1 MGNGLSGSTQMVGLF
16 QQLAASQSLSTQN
29 LQELQTYVQQAQ
41 QNLYNDV
48 TGKKDAAMASA
59 YGELKANT
67 NALHGLQYY
76 LKRNTQLNKVQE
88 DIAGTV
94 QAQASAIEEDQNL
107 AKRQNE
113 INEWE
118 AGNKRDTLFI
128 YQMLLVSLSITIIL
142 AYLMRAGIMGEYLFY
157 SLTLLLVLIVV
168 FTIVNRAQY
177 TNSIRDRRFW
187 NKRRFPTD
195 TKPLNTSLCL
205 DLSSERG
212 ISLTD
217 MSGNGIVSPMPSMDM
232 SGNKLGANLKQSFN
246 NIMGGMSL

>member
-1 MGNGLSGSTQMVGLF
+1 MGNNLSGTTQLIDIM
-16 QQLAASQSLSTQN
+16 QQVATSQSLSTQN

-76 LKRNTQLNKVQE
+76 LKRNVQLNKVQE
-88 DIAGTV
+88 DIVGTV
-94 QAQASAIEEDQNL
+94 KAQASAIEEDQNL

-118 AGNKRDTLFI
+118 AGNKRDTLFV
-128 YQMLLVSLSITIIL
+128 YQMMLVGLSLTIIL
-142 AYLMRAGIMGEYLFY
+142 AYLMSIGIIGSYLFY
-157 SLTLLLVLIVV
+157 GLTLVIVLIFI

-177 TNSIRDRRFW
+177 TNAIRDRRFW

-195 TKPLNTSLCL
+195 TTPINTSLCL
-205 DLSSERG
+205 DLNSESG
-212 ISLTD
+212 VSLTD
-217 MSGNGIVSPMPSMDM
+217 MSGNDM
-232 SGNKLGANLKQSFN
+232 GAAMGASLGSSLS
-246 NIMGGMSL
+246 NIGGSLFE

>member
-1 MGNGLSGSTQMVGLF
+1 MGNNLSGTTQLIDIM
-16 QQLAASQSLSTQN
+16 QQVAVSQSLSSQN

-76 LKRNTQLNKVQE
+76 LKRNVQLNKVQE
-88 DIAGTV
+88 DIIGTV
-94 QAQASAIEEDQNL
+94 KAQASAIEEDQNL

-118 AGNKRDTLFI
+118 AGNKRDTLFV
-128 YQMLLVSLSITIIL
+128 YQMMLVGLSLTIIL
-142 AYLMRAGIMGEYLFY
+142 AYLMSIGIIGSYLFY
-157 SLTLLLVLIVV
+157 GLTLVIVLIFI

-177 TNSIRDRRFW
+177 TNAIRDRRFW

-195 TKPLNTSLCL
+195 TTPINTSLCL
-205 DLSSERG
+205 DLNSESG

-217 MSGNGIVSPMPSMDM
+217 MSGNDM
-232 SGNKLGANLKQSFN
+232 GAAMGSSLSN
-246 NIMGGMSL
+246 MGGSLFE

>member
-1 MGNGLSGSTQMVGLF
+1 MGNNLSGTTQLIDIM
-16 QQLAASQSLSTQN
+16 QQVATSQSLSTQN

-76 LKRNTQLNKVQE
+76 LKRNVQLNKVQE
-88 DIAGTV
+88 DIVGTV
-94 QAQASAIEEDQNL
+94 KAQASAIEEDQNM

-118 AGNKRDTLFI
+118 AGNKRDTLFV
-128 YQMLLVSLSITIIL
+128 YQMMLVGLSITIIL
-142 AYLMRAGIMGEYLFY
+142 AYLMRIGIIGSYLFY
-157 SLTLLLVLIVV
+157 GLVLVILLIFI

-177 TNSIRDRRFW
+177 TNAIRDRRFW

-195 TKPLNTSLCL
+195 TTPINTSLCL
-205 DLSSERG
+205 DLNSESG
-212 ISLTD
+212 VSLTD
-217 MSGNGIVSPMPSMDM
+217 MSGNDMGAAMGSAVSS
-232 SGNKLGANLKQSFN
+232 
-246 NIMGGMSL
+246 IGGSLFE

>member
-1 MGNGLSGSTQMVGLF
+1 MSNNLSGTTQMIALM
-16 QQLAASQSLSTQN
+16 QQVAASQSLSSQN

-76 LKRNTQLNKVQE
+76 LKRNVQLNKVQE
-88 DIAGTV
+88 DIVGTV
-94 QAQASAIEEDQNL
+94 KAQASAIEEDQNL

-118 AGNKRDTLFI
+118 AGNKRDTLFV
-128 YQMLLVSLSITIIL
+128 YQMMLVGLSITIIL
-142 AYLMRAGIMGEYLFY
+142 AYLMSIGIIGSYLFY
-157 SLTLLLVLIVV
+157 GLTLVIVLIFI

-177 TNSIRDRRFW
+177 TNAIRDRRFW

-195 TKPLNTSLCL
+195 TTPINTSLCL
-205 DLSSERG
+205 DLNSESG
-212 ISLTD
+212 VSLTD
-217 MSGNGIVSPMPSMDM
+217 MSGNDMGAAMGSAVSS
-232 SGNKLGANLKQSFN
+232 
-246 NIMGGMSL
+246 IGGSLFE

>member
-1 MGNGLSGSTQMVGLF
+1 MGNNLSGSTQIIDIM
-16 QQLAASQSLSTQN
+16 QQVAASQSLSSQN

-76 LKRNTQLNKVQE
+76 LKRNVQLNKVQE

-118 AGNKRDTLFI
+118 AGNKRDTLFV
-128 YQMLLVSLSITIIL
+128 YQMMLVGLSLTIIL
-142 AYLMRAGIMGEYLFY
+142 AYLMSIGLIGSYLFY
-157 SLTLLLVLIVV
+157 GLVLVILLIFI

-177 TNSIRDRRFW
+177 TNAIRDRRFW

-195 TKPLNTSLCL
+195 TTPINTSLCL
-205 DLSSERG
+205 DLNSETG
-212 ISLTD
+212 VSLTD
-217 MSGNGIVSPMPSMDM
+217 MSGNDMGASMGSSLSNMGDSM
-232 SGNKLGANLKQSFN
+232 GSALSN
-246 NIMGGMSL
+246 MGGTSI

>member
-1 MGNGLSGSTQMVGLF
+1 MGNNLSGTTQLIDIM
-16 QQLAASQSLSTQN
+16 QQVAASQSLSTQN

-76 LKRNTQLNKVQE
+76 LKRNVQLNKVQE
-88 DIAGTV
+88 DIVGTV
-94 QAQASAIEEDQNL
+94 KAQASAIEEDQNM

-118 AGNKRDTLFI
+118 AGNKRDTLFV
-128 YQMLLVSLSITIIL
+128 YQMMLVGLSITIIL
-142 AYLMRAGIMGEYLFY
+142 AYLMRIGIIGSYLFY
-157 SLTLLLVLIVV
+157 GLVLVILLIFI

-177 TNSIRDRRFW
+177 TNAIRDRRFW

-195 TKPLNTSLCL
+195 TTPINTSLCL
-205 DLSSERG
+205 DLNSESG
-212 ISLTD
+212 VSLTD
-217 MSGNGIVSPMPSMDM
+217 MSGNDMGAAMGSAVSS
-232 SGNKLGANLKQSFN
+232 
-246 NIMGGMSL
+246 IGGSLFE

>member
-1 MGNGLSGSTQMVGLF
+1 MGNNLSGTTQLIDIM
-16 QQLAASQSLSTQN
+16 QQVAASQSLSTQN

-59 YGELKANT
+59 YGELRANT

-76 LKRNTQLNKVQE
+76 LKRNVQLNKVQE
-88 DIAGTV
+88 DIVGTV
-94 QAQASAIEEDQNL
+94 KAQASAIEEDQNL

-118 AGNKRDTLFI
+118 AGNKRDTLFV
-128 YQMLLVSLSITIIL
+128 YQMMLVGLSITIIL
-142 AYLMRAGIMGEYLFY
+142 AYLMRIGIIGSYLFY
-157 SLTLLLVLIVV
+157 GLVLVILLIFI

-177 TNSIRDRRFW
+177 TNAIRDRRFW

-195 TKPLNTSLCL
+195 TTPINTSLCL
-205 DLSSERG
+205 DLNSESG
-212 ISLTD
+212 VSLTD
-217 MSGNGIVSPMPSMDM
+217 MSGNDMGAAMGSAVSS
-232 SGNKLGANLKQSFN
+232 
-246 NIMGGMSL
+246 IGGSLFE

>member
-1 MGNGLSGSTQMVGLF
+1 MGNNLSGTTQLIDIM
-16 QQLAASQSLSTQN
+16 QQVATSQSLSSQN

-76 LKRNTQLNKVQE
+76 LKRNVQLNKVQE

-94 QAQASAIEEDQNL
+94 RAQASAIEEDQNL

-118 AGNKRDTLFI
+118 AGNKRDTLFV
-128 YQMLLVSLSITIIL
+128 YQMMLVGLSITIIL
-142 AYLMRAGIMGEYLFY
+142 AYLLRIGLIGSYLFY
-157 SLTLLLVLIVV
+157 GLVLVILLIFI

-177 TNSIRDRRFW
+177 TNAIRDRRFW

-195 TKPLNTSLCL
+195 TTPINTSLCL
-205 DLSSERG
+205 DLNSETG
-212 ISLTD
+212 VSLTD
-217 MSGNGIVSPMPSMDM
+217 MSGNDM
-232 SGNKLGANLKQSFN
+232 GAAIGSAMGSALPNIGGNPFE
-246 NIMGGMSL
+246 

>member
-1 MGNGLSGSTQMVGLF
+1 MGNTLSGSTQMISLF

-48 TGKKDAAMASA
+48 TGKKDAAMANA

-76 LKRNTQLNKVQE
+76 LKRNMQLNKVQE
-88 DIAGTV
+88 DIVGTV
-94 QAQASAIEEDQNL
+94 KAQAAAIQEDQNM

-128 YQMLLVSLSITIIL
+128 YQMMLVCLSITIIL
-142 AYLMRAGIMGEYLFY
+142 AYLMSIGLISGTLFY
-157 SLTLLLVLIVV
+157 GLVFALLLILI

-187 NKRRFPTD
+187 NKRRFATD
-195 TKPLNTSLCL
+195 TKPISTSLCL
-205 DLSSERG
+205 SVNSETG
-212 ISLTD
+212 ASLTD
-217 MSGNGIVSPMPSMDM
+217 VSGNSVGQGLEQMGSRFGNTVSSKFQ
-232 SGNKLGANLKQSFN
+232 GLF
-246 NIMGGMSL
+246 

>member
-1 MGNGLSGSTQMVGLF
+1 MIDLM
-16 QQLAASQSLSTQN
+16 QQVATSQSLSTQN

-48 TGKKDAAMASA
+48 TGKKDAAMANA

-76 LKRNTQLNKVQE
+76 MKRNVQLNKVQQ

-94 QAQASAIEEDQNL
+94 RAQASAIEEDQNL

-118 AGNKRDTLFI
+118 AGNKRDTLFV
-128 YQMLLVSLSITIIL
+128 YQMMLAGLSITIIL
-142 AYLMRAGIMGEYLFY
+142 AYLMSIGIIGSYLFY
-157 SLTLLLVLIVV
+157 GLVFLILLIFI

-177 TNSIRDRRFW
+177 TNAIRDRRFW

-195 TKPLNTSLCL
+195 TKPINTSLCL
-205 DLSSERG
+205 DLNSQTG
-212 ISLTD
+212 VSLTD
-217 MSGNGIVSPMPSMDM
+217 MSGNDMGASMGSTLSNMGDSM
-232 SGNKLGANLKQSFN
+232 GSALSN
-246 NIMGGMSL
+246 MGGSLF

>member
-1 MGNGLSGSTQMVGLF
+1 MGNNLSGTTQLIDIM
-16 QQLAASQSLSTQN
+16 QQVAASQSLSTQN

-76 LKRNTQLNKVQE
+76 LKRNVQLNKVQE
-88 DIAGTV
+88 DIVGTV
-94 QAQASAIEEDQNL
+94 KAQASAIEEDQNL

-118 AGNKRDTLFI
+118 AGNKRDTLFV
-128 YQMLLVSLSITIIL
+128 YQMMLVGLSLTIIL
-142 AYLMRAGIMGEYLFY
+142 AYLMRIGIIGSYLFY
-157 SLTLLLVLIVV
+157 GLVLVILLIFI

-177 TNSIRDRRFW
+177 TNAIRDRRFW

-195 TKPLNTSLCL
+195 TTPINTSLCL
-205 DLSSERG
+205 DLNSESG
-212 ISLTD
+212 VSLTD
-217 MSGNGIVSPMPSMDM
+217 MSGNDMGAAMGSAVSS
-232 SGNKLGANLKQSFN
+232 
-246 NIMGGMSL
+246 IGGSLFE